1 MRFIFD
7 ENHPPIMARVLAPL
21 ADMDGHIVTSV
32 RQLGLEST
40 KDVDLF
46 HMLADPDTKTV
57 LITTDKAMSRRQHE
71 IAAIRETG
79 AVVVL
84 GTKAW
89 NQQSDI
95 MERARMMVWW
105 WPTIL
110 HCSMGADRGSFLE
123 LPWANTVKALKRWRA

>member
-7 ENHPPIMARVLAPL
+7 ENYPPIIARVLAPL

-32 RQLGLEST
+32 RQLGLDST

-46 HMLADPDTKTV
+46 QMIADPNIKTV
-57 LITTDKAMSRRQHE
+57 LITADKAMSRRQHE

-79 AVVVL
+79 SVVVL
-84 GTKAW
+84 STKAW
-89 NQQSDI
+89 NQQSDTVQ
-95 MERARMMVWW
+95 RTRMMVWW

-110 HCSMGADRGSFLE
+110 HCSKEADHGSFLE
-123 LPWANTVKALKRWRA
+123 LPWANTVKTLRRWRA

>member
-1 MRFIFD
+1 
-7 ENHPPIMARVLAPL
+7 MARVLAPL

-40 KDVDLF
+40 KDVELF
-46 HMLADPDTKTV
+46 QMLANPDGNAV
-57 LITTDKAMSRRQHE
+57 LITADKAMSRRQHE

-84 GTKAW
+84 CTKAW
-89 NQQSDI
+89 NQQSDVV
-95 MERARMMVWW
+95 ERARMMVWW

-110 HCSMGADRGSFLE
+110 HCSIEADRGSFLE
-123 LPWANTVKALKRWRA
+123 LPWANTVKALRRWRA

>member
-1 MRFIFD
+1 
-7 ENHPPIMARVLAPL
+7 MARVLAPL

-40 KDVDLF
+40 KDVELF
-46 HMLADPDTKTV
+46 QMLANPDGKAV
-57 LITTDKAMSRRQHE
+57 LITADKAMSRRQHE

-84 GTKAW
+84 CTKAW
-89 NQQSDI
+89 NQQSDVV
-95 MERARMMVWW
+95 ERARMMVWW
-105 WPTIL
+105 WPTLL
-110 HCSMGADRGSFLE
+110 HCSIEADRGSFLE